1 MEQPDRSELASFLR
15 LWRGRLQPAD
25 VGLDTGPRRRTPG
38 LRRQEVAE
46 LAGLSVDYYT
56 RLEQGR
62 GPRPSRQVIL
72 ALGRAL
78 ALRSDELAH
87 LHYLAGQA
95 PQLPPRPE
103 CEVRPGLLRL
113 LERLDD
119 TPALICDAKYDILAW
134 NAMCTALLG
143 DFGALPPDGRNIIWR
158 FFTEPAARARHD
170 EAGAQQFARES
181 VADLRAAAARYPRDA
196 GIRQLVTR
204 LQETSGE
211 FAARWAERDV
221 RVRRSARKRLCHPA
235 LGWLEL
241 DCDSLHDPDRDQ
253 WLILY
258 TAEPGTPSHDA
269 LRELRRIATA
279 RLESRA

>member
-1 MEQPDRSELASFLR
+1 MEQPDRDELASFLR

-25 VGLDTGPRRRTPG
+25 AGLDAGPRRRTPG

-78 ALRSDELAH
+78 RLRADELAH

-95 PQLPPRPE
+95 PQPPPHPE
-103 CEVRPGLLRL
+103 REVQPGLLRL

-119 TPALICDAKYDILAW
+119 TPALICDAKYDLLAW
-134 NAMCTALLG
+134 NAMATALLG
-143 DFGALPPDGRNIIWR
+143 NLAALPPDGRNLIWR
-158 FFTEPAARARHD
+158 FFTEPGARARHD
-170 EAGAQQFARES
+170 EAGARQFARES

-204 LQETSGE
+204 LLEASPE

-241 DCDSLHDPDRDQ
+241 DCDALHDPDRDQ

-269 LRELRRIATA
+269 LRGLRHIAGTP
-279 RLESRA
+279 LDSRA